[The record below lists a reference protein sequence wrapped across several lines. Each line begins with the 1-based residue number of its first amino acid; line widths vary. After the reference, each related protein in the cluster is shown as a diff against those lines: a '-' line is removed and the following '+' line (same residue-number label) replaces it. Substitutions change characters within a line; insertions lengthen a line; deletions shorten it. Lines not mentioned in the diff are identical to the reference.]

1 MFPNHWWASSW
12 ATVTSTPNLTKKK
25 KPTESNLA
33 PFILIV
39 ALGVNQQPNVVKK
52 HEAPVLKE
60 VFGAGDV

>member
-1 MFPNHWWASSW
+1 MGYCDQHPKPDKAE
-12 ATVTSTPNLTKKK
+12 

-39 ALGVNQQPNVVKK
+39 ALRVNQQPNVVKK

-60 VFGAGDV
+60 VFGAGDVR